1 MPIDICHGIKPFPVR
16 GGKRVNAIPNKGQFV
31 VSNRDI
37 KRFRLKEK
45 KNIANQRK
53 MPRYDF
59 SGMKRLLEIKPIE

>member
-1 MPIDICHGIKPFPVR
+1 M
-16 GGKRVNAIPNKGQFV
+16 NAIPNKGQFV

-37 KRFRLKEK
+37 KCFRLKEK